1 MNAPSRSYKRTLPPA
16 RNFAKEGGG
25 AGMAGR
31 RGGGWPLAKKQAGR
45 FHHRQSGPV
54 VFTCANAVRSKA
66 RTPIRKFRSP
76 AANQERWQVDRPI
89 QER

>member
-1 MNAPSRSYKRTLPPA
+1 VRAWRA
-16 RNFAKEGGG
+16 GG
-25 AGMAGR
+25 AG
-31 RGGGWPLAKKQAGR
+31 GGHLRKSR
-45 FHHRQSGPV
+45 PV
-54 VFTCANAVRSKA
+54 VFTIAKAARRFHLRQSGRVVFTIANAVRSKA